1 MNKRGLSWRSLRGR
15 TISVAIAA
23 ALASCAV
30 GPNFHQPQPPD
41 ASGYLHPSSDT
52 APVQTQAQD
61 VQNTSPGA
69 ELAGEWWQLFHSPQL
84 DEIVR
89 TSIAASPTLLA
100 ANATLAEA
108 REEVTVARAAFL
120 PSVSASA
127 GAQRASSGTV
137 RAPGTGATANLYSI
151 GLSTSYSPDIFGGTR
166 RAVEQ
171 QQALADFQRNEL
183 AAAYLTL
190 TGSVVNEVMII
201 ASTRLQIATTEELI
215 AGDRKNLA
223 LTQREFEV
231 GIVPRSDVLTAD
243 AQLAAD
249 LTLPPSLHKQLDQ
262 AYDALAV
269 LAGRAPS
276 EWQVQPFDIEQFTL
290 PRDIPLSIPA
300 RLVRQRPDVLAAE
313 AQLHAASAAIG
324 VAVAQQFPNISL
336 SASIT
341 REALRAADLFH
352 QFDTLWGAGGT
363 LTQPIFKGGALR
375 AQARAARDA
384 FRAEAATYQ
393 AVVLE
398 ALGQVADDLWALQY
412 DAQILT
418 VDRHSMDV
426 AAEALKLQRRS
437 YSVGTTTVLN
447 LIAAE
452 RTYAQARLSYVSA
465 RVQQFTDT
473 ASLLTALGGGW
484 WNDKIEADAAVRNR
498 RIPPAQ

>member
-1 MNKRGLSWRSLRGR
+1 M
-15 TISVAIAA
+15 ISVVTASV
-23 ALASCAV
+23 LASCAV
-30 GPNFHQPQPPD
+30 GPDFHQPKSPETP
-41 ASGYLHPSSDT
+41 GYLHPSSDT
-52 APVQTQAQD
+52 APVQAQTQDLQRIS
-61 VQNTSPGA
+61 QGA
-69 ELAGEWWQLFHSPQL
+69 ELAGMWWQLFHSPQL

-89 TSIAASPTLLA
+89 TSIAASPTLIA
-100 ANATLAEA
+100 ANATLAQA

-120 PSVSASA
+120 PSVSGSL
-127 GAQRASSGTV
+127 GAQRAGTGAV
-137 RAPGTGATANLYSI
+137 RAPGTGAVTNLYSI

-171 QQALADFQRNEL
+171 QQALADYQRNEL

-190 TGSVVNEVMII
+190 TGNVVNEVLVI
-201 ASTRLQIATTEELI
+201 ASTRLQIRTAEDLI
-215 AGDRKNLA
+215 ASDRKNFAMTQLA
-223 LTQREFEV
+223 FEV

-243 AQLAAD
+243 SQLAAD
-249 LTLPPSLHKQLDQ
+249 LTQLPSLHKQLDQ
-262 AYDALAV
+262 AYDGLAV

-276 EWQVQPFDIEQFTL
+276 EWQVQPFDIDQFTL
-290 PRDIPLSIPA
+290 PRDIPLSLPA

-324 VAVAQQFPNISL
+324 VAVAQEFPDISL

-352 QFDTLWGAGGT
+352 QFDTLWGAAGS

-375 AQARAARDA
+375 AQVRAARDA
-384 FRAEAATYQ
+384 FKAEAATYQ

-426 AAEALKLQRRS
+426 ASEALKLQQKS

-452 RTYAQARLSYVSA
+452 RTYAQARLGYVSA
-465 RVQQFTDT
+465 RVQQFADT
-473 ASLLTALGGGW
+473 ANLLTALGGGW
-484 WNDKIEADAAVRNR
+484 WNSPKLTTDQVSD
-498 RIPPAQ
+498 Q

>member
-1 MNKRGLSWRSLRGR
+1 MRCVTSNLRLCRRSLKWLI
-15 TISVAIAA
+15 ISVATAS

-30 GPNFHQPQPPD
+30 GPNFQQPKPPD
-41 ASGYLHPSSDT
+41 TSGYLHPSSDT
-52 APVQTQAQD
+52 APVQAQAQD
-61 VQNTSPGA
+61 VQNVSPGA
-69 ELAGEWWQLFHSPQL
+69 ELAGEWWKLFHSPQL
-84 DEIVR
+84 DEVVR
-89 TSIAASPTLLA
+89 TSIAASPTLVA

-108 REEVTVARAAFL
+108 REQVTVARAAFL
-120 PSVSASA
+120 PSVSAAA
-127 GAQRASSGTV
+127 GAQRAGTGPV
-137 RAPGTGATANLYSI
+137 RAPGTSATANLYSI

-171 QQALADFQRNEL
+171 QQALADYQRNEL

-190 TGSVVNEVMII
+190 TGSVVNEVLII
-201 ASTRLQIATTEELI
+201 ASTRLQIATTEDLI
-215 AGDRKNLA
+215 ASDRKNLA
-223 LTQREFEV
+223 LTQREFDV
-231 GIVPRSDVLTAD
+231 GIVTRNDVLTAD
-243 AQLAAD
+243 SQLAAD
-249 LTLPPSLHKQLDQ
+249 LTQLPSLHKQLDQ
-262 AYDALAV
+262 AYDQLAV

-276 EWQVQPFDIEQFTL
+276 EWQVQVFDIDQFTL
-290 PRDIPLSIPA
+290 PRDIPLSLPA

-313 AQLHAASAAIG
+313 TQLHAASAAIG
-324 VAVAQQFPNISL
+324 VAVAQEFPNISL

-352 QFDTLWGAGGT
+352 QFDTLWGVGGS

-375 AQARAARDA
+375 AQVRAARDA
-384 FRAEAATYQ
+384 FKAEAATYQ

-426 AAEALKLQRRS
+426 ALEALQLQQKS
-437 YSVGTTTVLN
+437 YLVGTTTVLN

-452 RTYAQARLSYVSA
+452 RTYAQARLSYVNA
-465 RVQQFTDT
+465 RVQQFTDS

-484 WNDKIEADAAVRNR
+484 WNDKIEATV
-498 RIPPAQ
+498 Q

>member
-1 MNKRGLSWRSLRGR
+1 MSKRKLHARSLQRR
-15 TISVAIAA
+15 LISVASAA

-41 ASGYLHPSSDT
+41 ASGYLHKSSDT
-52 APVQTQAQD
+52 APVQPQEQD
-61 VQNTSPGA
+61 VQNISSGT
-69 ELAGEWWQLFHSPQL
+69 ELAGVWWQLFHSPQL

-89 TSIAASPTLLA
+89 TAIAASPTLAA

-108 REEVTVARAAFL
+108 REEVIVARAAFL
-120 PSVSASA
+120 PSLSATA
-127 GAQRASSGTV
+127 AAQRAGSGAIRT
-137 RAPGTGATANLYSI
+137 PGTGATANLYSI
-151 GLSTSYSPDIFGGTR
+151 GLATSYSPDIFGGTR

-190 TGSVVNEVMII
+190 TGNLVNEVLII
-201 ASTRLQIATTEELI
+201 SSTRLQIATTEELI
-215 AGDRKNLA
+215 ASDRKNLA
-223 LTQREFEV
+223 LTQRAFDV

-249 LTLPPSLHKQLDQ
+249 LTQLPSLHKQLDQ

-269 LAGRAPS
+269 LAGRAPAQ
-276 EWQVQPFDIEQFTL
+276 WQVQPFDIEQFTL
-290 PRDIPLSIPA
+290 PREIPVSIPA

-313 AQLHAASAAIG
+313 MQLHAASAAIG
-324 VAVAQQFPNISL
+324 VAVAQQFPDISL

-352 QFDTLWGAGGT
+352 QFDTLWGAGGS

-375 AQARAARDA
+375 AQVRAARDA
-384 FRAEAATYQ
+384 FRADAATYQ

-426 AAEALKLQRRS
+426 ALQALKLQQQS

-484 WNDKIEADAAVRNR
+484 WNDKVEVDAAV
-498 RIPPAQ
+498 Q

>member
-1 MNKRGLSWRSLRGR
+1 MRCVTNKRRVHGRSLKWRI
-15 TISVAIAA
+15 ISVATAS

-30 GPNFHQPQPPD
+30 GPNFDQPKPPD
-41 ASGYLHPSSDT
+41 TSGYLHPSSDT
-52 APVQTQAQD
+52 APVRPQAQD
-61 VQNTSPGA
+61 VQNISQGA

-84 DEIVR
+84 DEVVR
-89 TSIAASPTLLA
+89 TSIAASPTLVA

-120 PSVSASA
+120 PTVSAAA
-127 GAQRASSGTV
+127 GAQRAGTGAA

-190 TGSVVNEVMII
+190 TGSVVNEVLII
-201 ASTRLQIATTEELI
+201 ASTRLQIKTTEDLI
-215 AGDRKNLA
+215 ASDRKNLA
-223 LTQREFEV
+223 LTQRAFEV

-243 AQLAAD
+243 SQLAAD
-249 LTLPPSLHKQLDQ
+249 LTQLPSLHKQLDQ

-290 PRDIPLSIPA
+290 PRDIPLSLPA

-313 AQLHAASAAIG
+313 MQLHAASAAIG
-324 VAVAQQFPNISL
+324 VAVAQEFPDISL

-352 QFDTLWGAGGT
+352 QFDTLWGAEGS

-375 AQARAARDA
+375 AQVRAARDA
-384 FRAEAATYQ
+384 FKAEAATYRV
-393 AVVLE
+393 VVLE

-412 DAQILT
+412 DAQTLT

-426 AAEALKLQRRS
+426 AFEALKLQQQS
-437 YSVGTTTVLN
+437 YSVGTTTALS

-465 RVQQFTDT
+465 RVQQFTDS

-484 WNDKIEADAAVRNR
+484 WNDRIEAS
-498 RIPPAQ
+498 AQ

>member
-1 MNKRGLSWRSLRGR
+1 
-15 TISVAIAA
+15 V
-23 ALASCAV
+23 
-30 GPNFHQPQPPD
+30 QPE
-41 ASGYLHPSSDT
+41 
-52 APVQTQAQD
+52 AQD
-61 VQNTSPGA
+61 AQNISQGA
-69 ELAGEWWQLFHSPQL
+69 ELAGEWWQLFHSTQL
-84 DEIVR
+84 EEVVH
-89 TSIAASPTLLA
+89 TSIAASPTLAA

-108 REEVTVARAAFL
+108 REQVTVARAAFL

-127 GAQRASSGTV
+127 GAQRASTGAL

-171 QQALADFQRNEL
+171 QQALADFQRNQL

-190 TGSVVNEVMII
+190 TGSVVNEVLTI
-201 ASTRLQIATTEELI
+201 ASTRLQITTTEDLI
-215 AGDRKNLA
+215 ASDRKNLA
-223 LTQREFEV
+223 LTQRAFDV

-243 AQLAAD
+243 SQLAAD
-249 LTLPPSLHKQLDQ
+249 LAQLPSLHKQLDQ

-290 PRDIPLSIPA
+290 PRDIPLSLPA

-313 AQLHAASAAIG
+313 MQLHAASAAIG
-324 VAVAQQFPNISL
+324 VAVAQEFPDISL
-336 SASIT
+336 SSSIS

-352 QFDTLWGAGGT
+352 QFDTLWTAAGS
-363 LTQPIFKGGALR
+363 LTQPLFKGGALR
-375 AQARAARDA
+375 AQVRAARDA
-384 FRAEAATYQ
+384 FKAEAATYQ

-426 AAEALKLQRRS
+426 ALQALKLQQQS
-437 YSVGTTTVLN
+437 YSVGTTTALN
-447 LIAAE
+447 LIVAE
-452 RTYAQARLSYVSA
+452 RTYAQARLSYANA
-465 RVQQFTDT
+465 RVQQFTDS

-484 WNDKIEADAAVRNR
+484 WNDKIDAA
-498 RIPPAQ
+498 AQ

>member
-1 MNKRGLSWRSLRGR
+1 MHSRLLKWPIIGVFTAS
-15 TISVAIAA
+15 
-23 ALASCAV
+23 ALAGCAV
-30 GPNFHQPQPPD
+30 GPNFHQPKPPST
-41 ASGYLHPSSDT
+41 SGYLHPSSDS
-52 APVQTQAQD
+52 APVQPQARD
-61 VQNTSPGA
+61 VQNVSPGI
-69 ELAGEWWQLFHSPQL
+69 ELSGEWWHLFHSAQL

-89 TSIAASPTLLA
+89 SAIAASPTLVA
-100 ANATLAEA
+100 ANATLAGA
-108 REEVTVARAAFL
+108 REEVTVARGALL
-120 PSVSASA
+120 PSLSATA
-127 GAQRASSGTV
+127 DAQRAGSGAV
-137 RAPGTGATANLYSI
+137 RAPGSGATANLYSI
-151 GLSTSYSPDIFGGTR
+151 GLSTSYNLDIFGGTR

-171 QQALADFQRNEL
+171 QQALADFQRDEL

-190 TGSVVNEVMII
+190 TGSVVNEVLTI

-215 AGDRKNLA
+215 ASDRKNLA
-223 LTQREFEV
+223 LTQRAFDV

-243 AQLAAD
+243 TQLAAD
-249 LTLPPSLHKQLDQ
+249 LTQLPSLHKQLDQ

-269 LAGRAPS
+269 LSGRAPAD
-276 EWQVQPFDIEQFTL
+276 WQVQPFDIEQFTP
-290 PRDIPLSIPA
+290 PRDIPLSVPA

-313 AQLHAASAAIG
+313 MQLHAASAAIG
-324 VAVAQQFPNISL
+324 VAVAQEFPDISL

-352 QFDTLWGAGGT
+352 QFGTVWGVGGSV
-363 LTQPIFKGGALR
+363 TQPLFKGGALR
-375 AQARAARDA
+375 AQVRAARDA

-426 AAEALKLQRRS
+426 AFEALKLQQQS

-465 RVQQFTDT
+465 RVQQFIDS

-484 WNDKIEADAAVRNR
+484 WNDQIEAAS
-498 RIPPAQ
+498 P